1 VCVYIYIYIYIYIYV
16 IIYKVCG
23 HDMLQTACSCLT
35 RSTSLW
41 QRGTWMDI
49 GQVRVWGQKV
59 WSQGHGETRYG

>member
-1 VCVYIYIYIYIYIYV
+1 
-16 IIYKVCG
+16 
-23 HDMLQTACSCLT
+23 MLQTACSCLT